1 MLQWHL
7 GFRRER
13 RGGQA
18 RVAVLVYRFV
28 VFLESSELRHLD
40 TIVHQEQPINFE
52 VFETQK
58 RQIQE
63 ALNAQTFHQFSAYAQ
78 QQFPGQPEQVRC

>member
-1 MLQWHL
+1 MNFDHARKGPNFGSLANFAP
-7 GFRRER
+7 GFAQR
-13 RGGQA
+13 
-18 RVAVLVYRFV
+18 
-28 VFLESSELRHLD
+28 ESSELRHLD